1 MSDSKKFNA
10 GNGIS
15 QIFDQKNQPS
25 QTTDFR
31 APRTVTVSSEFVGLR
46 LDKFLSHIEEI
57 HSRARAMQ
65 LIEKNL
71 VLVNGKRQKPSYE
84 IKATDEIAYTLPEP
98 IPSGLSALD
107 LPLHILFE
115 DEDLLVVN
123 KPSGLVVHPAAGH
136 AQDTLVNALLHHTKN
151 LSMKFGE
158 DRPGIVH
165 RIDKETSGLLVVAKN
180 DFTHEGLAQQFKAKT
195 THRVYYALACGTP
208 ATRSSKIQT
217 YLARHPVHRK
227 RYASIKDAAGQ
238 TIRSVQI
245 EGPEVGKWAITNFEI
260 LASRG
265 ALHYIKL
272 KLETGRTHQIRV
284 HLSEMN
290 IPIVGDELYGFQ
302 KKIKSIASAEIQNEM
317 KHLNRFFLH
326 AAELGFTHPRTQK
339 ELSFQCDWPKE
350 ELASLKRWGFP

>member
-1 MSDSKKFNA
+1 MSETNKSSSVKR
-10 GNGIS
+10 S
-15 QIFDQKNQPS
+15 VRVPS
-25 QTTDFR
+25 
-31 APRTVTVSSEFVGLR
+31 EHVGLR

-65 LIEKNL
+65 LIENEL
-71 VLVNGKRQKPSYE
+71 VWVNGKKQKPSYE
-84 IKATDEIAYTLPEP
+84 VKSSDQIEYTLPAP
-98 IPSGLSALD
+98 TSTGLAALNIPLD
-107 LPLHILFE
+107 ILFE
-115 DEDLLVVN
+115 DDDLIVVN

-136 AQDTLVNALLHHTKN
+136 EQDTLVNALLYHTKN

-180 DFTHEGLAQQFKAKT
+180 DLTHEGLAQQFKAKT

-208 ATRSSKIQT
+208 AIRSGKIQS

-227 RYASIKDAAGQ
+227 RYASLKDSAGQ
-238 TIRSVQI
+238 VIRKPLSAD
-245 EGPEVGKWAITNFEI
+245 PETGKWAVTNFEI

-265 ALHYIKL
+265 SLHYIKL
-272 KLETGRTHQIRV
+272 RLETGRTHQIRV

-302 KKIKSIASAEIQNEM
+302 KKIKMVGGTETQKEM
-317 KHLNRFFLH
+317 KSLPRFFLH
-326 AAELGFTHPRTQK
+326 AAELGFTHPRTK
-339 ELSFQCDWPKE
+339 KDLSFKCDWPSE
-350 ELASLKRWGFP
+350 DLISLKRWGLL